1 MALVVRVSTLLWGW
15 ARWFKHWSV
24 LITTSSVSILEA
36 SNQVGG
42 LCSRT
47 WRLIPHTGVG
57 RTTPGI
63 DAFRGE
69 RLQRQV
75 WGIRNLD
82 TPTPSGS
89 VEALPRIIAIEK
101 LNNKLI
107 ADKEASIAPYVGTAA
122 VAHDMLSI
130 VEALGQGS
138 LVQMNCS
145 SH

>member
-1 MALVVRVSTLLWGW
+1 VVLY
-15 ARWFKHWSV
+15 
-24 LITTSSVSILEA
+24 
-36 SNQVGG
+36 
-42 LCSRT
+42 SRT
-47 WRLIPHTGVG
+47 GRLIFHTGVG

-69 RLQRQV
+69 HLQRQV

-82 TPTPSGS
+82 TPTPGDS
-89 VEALPRIIAIEK
+89 VEALSRIIAIEK
-101 LNNKLI
+101 LNNRLI

-138 LVQMNCS
+138 LVQIDCS
-145 SH
+145 SR

>member
-1 MALVVRVSTLLWGW
+1 VVQVLILFWRW
-15 ARWFKHWSV
+15 AHWLKRLSE

-36 SNQVGG
+36 SNQVRGLYSRIGG
-42 LCSRT
+42 
-47 WRLIPHTGVG
+47 LIPHTGVG

-82 TPTPSGS
+82 TPTPSDS
-89 VEALPRIIAIEK
+89 VGALPRIIAIEK

-122 VAHDMLSI
+122 AAHDMLSI
-130 VEALGQGS
+130 IEALGQGS